1 MKRILLLLAI
11 TLTILTLASCSGNGI
26 DVPTGESEQTEQ
38 NASDNAVSEC
48 EHEYEEKILVAA
60 TCAKNGITKK
70 TCKLCKKSENV
81 TVAKTAHVE
90 VTDKGTA
97 ATCTAPGTTDG
108 KHCSVCNTVTVA
120 QAPIA
125 ALGHT
130 EVTDSAVA
138 ATCTTPGKTE
148 GKHCSVCNTVTV
160 VQAPIAALGHT
171 EVTDPAVAAT
181 CTTPGKTEGKH
192 CSVCNTVTLAQAPT
206 TGQHNIIQRT
216 REALTC
222 TKNGVVENYCTECKT
237 VIDTTTIPKGHYP
250 VDHEYTQITHPQI
263 GALCEG
269 FAEGEQCLQCSTCFI
284 APGTYTISGRIRIS
298 ESSWTGTENFSFSYL
313 GNDNKKYSA
322 TKFIIS
328 QGEYYDNIISF
339 DSVQM
344 QDFYSCIITIT
355 EPYFA
360 EVSEWFYN
368 DIFLKYFEKGEY
380 TLSGDY
386 EFNESMYYCL
396 TSIPNGLYN
405 LEFKYFFNGTEYSSS
420 FIQIID
426 SSDSETVMNY
436 STRANVATYLW
447 KQYDGSFNE
456 NISRSIVFE
465 TPQTVSKE
473 FFEWF
478 TDCAAKY

>member
-1 MKRILLLLAI
+1 MKKILLLLAI
-11 TLTILTLASCSGNGI
+11 TLTILMLASCSGNGI
-26 DVPTGESEQTEQ
+26 DVPTGESEQ
-38 NASDNAVSEC
+38 NASDDAVSEC

-60 TCAKNGITKK
+60 TCVKNGITKK

-81 TVAKTAHVE
+81 TVSKTAHVE

-97 ATCTAPGTTDG
+97 ATCTTPGTTDG

-120 QAPIA
+120 
-125 ALGHT
+125 
-130 EVTDSAVA
+130 
-138 ATCTTPGKTE
+138 
-148 GKHCSVCNTVTV
+148 
-160 VQAPIAALGHT
+160 QAPIAALGHT

-192 CSVCNTVTLAQAPT
+192 CSVCNTVTVAQTPT
-206 TGQHNIIQRT
+206 TGQHNITKRT

-250 VDHEYTQITHPQI
+250 VDHEYTQITHPEI

-269 FAEGEQCLQCSTCFI
+269 FAEGDMCLQCGTYFI
-284 APGTYTISGRIRIS
+284 APGTYTLMGSIWYAD
-298 ESSWTGTENFSFSYL
+298 SSWTGTENFSFSYL
-313 GNDNKKYSA
+313 GSDSRKYSA
-322 TKFIIS
+322 TKFGIS
-328 QGEYYDNIISF
+328 KNEYDSNILFF
-339 DSVQM
+339 DALQV
-344 QDFYSCIITIT
+344 DEFGSCIITIT

-360 EVSEWFYN
+360 EVSEWFYY
-368 DIFLKYFEKGEY
+368 DIFLKYFEEGEY

-386 EFNESMYYCL
+386 LFNESMYYTL
-396 TSIPNGLYN
+396 RYIPNGIYN
-405 LEFKYFFNGTEYSSS
+405 LNFKYSSNGEEYSSS
-420 FIQIID
+420 FIQLID
-426 SSDSETVMNY
+426 SSVGETVMNY
-436 STRANVATYLW
+436 STRANVATYWW
-447 KQYDGSFNE
+447 KEYSGIFDE
-456 NISRSIVFE
+456 NISSSIKIE